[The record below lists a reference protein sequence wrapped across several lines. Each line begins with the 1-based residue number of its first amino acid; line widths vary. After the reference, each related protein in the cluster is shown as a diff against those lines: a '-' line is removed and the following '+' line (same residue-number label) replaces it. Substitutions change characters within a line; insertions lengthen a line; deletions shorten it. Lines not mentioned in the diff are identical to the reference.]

1 MVTLDEALIVLQ
13 NQGFKINESGRGA
26 VVKDGM
32 LHIPIN
38 GQLRSAAEIIAAV
51 TPVSKDVWAF
61 EVGEESHEI
70 HVYFV
75 YGGIEFE
82 KYEDGK
88 RVGERQPLNQHP
100 IDFVQKISAE
110 VGGANLRRTLCIP

>member
-1 MVTLDEALIVLQ
+1 MVTLDEALTALT

-38 GQLRSAAEIIAAV
+38 GQLRSAAEIVAAV

-61 EVGEESHEI
+61 EVGEESHQI

-82 KYEDGK
+82 KYEGGK
-88 RVGERQPLNQHP
+88 RVGERQPLNQQP
-100 IDFVQKISAE
+100 IDFVERISE
-110 VGGANLRRTLCIP
+110 EMGGANLRRTLSIP